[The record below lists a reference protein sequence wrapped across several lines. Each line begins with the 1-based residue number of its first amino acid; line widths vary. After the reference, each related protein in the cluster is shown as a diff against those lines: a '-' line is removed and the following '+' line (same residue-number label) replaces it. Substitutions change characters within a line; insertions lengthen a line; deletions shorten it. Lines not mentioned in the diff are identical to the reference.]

1 MFLRDVCAVVKVY
14 ITQRDFN
21 FLTVSGPSL
30 FSGDTLR
37 WMLLVTTHTI
47 LAFPVNSLIL
57 FIAVSVDSFLCFL
70 FAFKLLI
77 PQTSF
82 LIIIVGAHVTYTLV
96 LKRKAAVQIKDTV
109 TQRPTTMSRNKG
121 KGLLFKKNFL
131 FYIGVELIYT
141 VVLVSGVLQRDLV
154 IRDWLLNRWMWM
166 CIITNYRG
174 IPHPWVRGSS
184 QRAINW
190 SENIYCCYL
199 RVFQLKGLSS
209 SSIHKKWRWR
219 LRQGPCEKLLTRL
232 QWFSDIDTDMIMGSP
247 RWKHSFQLP
256 LVLLFWRLN
265 FPRWDA
271 KSFLSLHVQGF

>member
-1 MFLRDVCAVVKVY
+1 
-14 ITQRDFN
+14 
-21 FLTVSGPSL
+21 
-30 FSGDTLR
+30 
-37 WMLLVTTHTI
+37 MLLVTTHTI

-154 IRDWLLNRWMWM
+154 IRDWLLNR
-166 CIITNYRG
+166 
-174 IPHPWVRGSS
+174 
-184 QRAINW
+184 
-190 SENIYCCYL
+190 
-199 RVFQLKGLSS
+199 
-209 SSIHKKWRWR
+209 
-219 LRQGPCEKLLTRL
+219 
-232 QWFSDIDTDMIMGSP
+232 
-247 RWKHSFQLP
+247 
-256 LVLLFWRLN
+256 
-265 FPRWDA
+265 
-271 KSFLSLHVQGF
+271 